1 MCSGYST
8 DSKRVWALFYLN
20 NKSRLT
26 VLSGELI
33 PRLTVLSVELIPLLA
48 NWSVWLANT
57 EIYVLSFLYKWF
69 MFVFEAMHSGTD
81 SGGGAHP
88 ARAPAKIGK
97 NMIFW
102 RKIVIFHMKNPKIF
116 RASLH
121 SAQFFLSAPP

>member
-57 EIYVLSFLYKWF
+57 EIYVLSFLYK
-69 MFVFEAMHSGTD
+69 
-81 SGGGAHP
+81 
-88 ARAPAKIGK
+88 
-97 NMIFW
+97 
-102 RKIVIFHMKNPKIF
+102 
-116 RASLH
+116 
-121 SAQFFLSAPP
+121 